1 MADGLHTVDQKVPH
15 RSCVKIL
22 TSPATELVST
32 TTGPLISLDTSHH
45 AYQL

>member
-1 MADGLHTVDQKVPH
+1 MTDGLRTVDQKVPH
-15 RSCVKIL
+15 RSCVNIL
-22 TSPATELVST
+22 TSPATELIST